1 MTEVTQYLLIKI
13 HLHTWHKEWEWEI
26 KM

>member
-1 MTEVTQYLLIKI
+1 MTEVTQYLPIKVR
-13 HLHTWHKEWEWEI
+13 LYTWHKEWEWEI